1 MLDTEGSEDCEGLLL
16 ALATACSDGQ
26 TTELTG
32 VTSSLSLAPSI
43 LSGRHILERNTLVL
57 KELDER
63 VGAAVSV
70 LEVLN
75 LDRSTRSS
83 FESTSRGGSRTHL
96 LSRVTTGSHNLIN
109 SFYLF

>member
-1 MLDTEGSEDCEGLLL
+1 MLDAEGAEDCEGLLL
-16 ALATACSDGQ
+16 ALATAGSDGQ

-32 VTSSLSLAPSI
+32 VATSLPLTPSI
-43 LSGRHILERNTLVL
+43 LGGRYELKRNTLVFE
-57 KELDER
+57 ELDEG
-63 VGAAVSV
+63 VGAAVSI

-83 FESTSRGGSRTHL
+83 FESASRCAVRTHRFT
-96 LSRVTTGSHNLIN
+96 RVTTSSHNFIN